1 MELPLTAAGVDE
13 QHSDEAL
20 MLRFAQGDEA
30 AFDLLFHRHK
40 NTVYAFIRKFIVSQE
55 QADDLFQNV
64 FLRVIRYRERY
75 QPDARFSTWL
85 FTITRS
91 VCIDTIRR
99 TSKIPPVMSF
109 ETSKPEGVSFTETLT
124 AAQMTPRDHL
134 HEDDLQRKIDRT
146 LQTLP
151 EEQREVLLLRELT
164 DLTFAEIARITGCSI
179 NTAKSRMHYALLAL
193 RRGLMEQGITE
204 P

>member
-1 MELPLTAAGVDE
+1 MQSKVMELPLTAAGVDE

-99 TSKIPPVMSF
+99 TSKIP
-109 ETSKPEGVSFTETLT
+109 
-124 AAQMTPRDHL
+124 R
-134 HEDDLQRKIDRT
+134 
-146 LQTLP
+146 
-151 EEQREVLLLRELT
+151 
-164 DLTFAEIARITGCSI
+164 
-179 NTAKSRMHYALLAL
+179 
-193 RRGLMEQGITE
+193 
-204 P
+204 

>member
-1 MELPLTAAGVDE
+1 M
-13 QHSDEAL
+13 
-20 MLRFAQGDEA
+20 
-30 AFDLLFHRHK
+30 
-40 NTVYAFIRKFIVSQE
+40 
-55 QADDLFQNV
+55 
-64 FLRVIRYRERY
+64 IRYRERY

-164 DLTFAEIARITGCSI
+164 DLTFAEIARITGCSSI
-179 NTAKSRMHYALLAL
+179 RAKSGCVCPARVTQRTYGTRNHRTMNHETARLYMIDRLYNELLQETEQQ
-193 RRGLMEQGITE
+193 RRNIFSSI
-204 P
+204 PNC